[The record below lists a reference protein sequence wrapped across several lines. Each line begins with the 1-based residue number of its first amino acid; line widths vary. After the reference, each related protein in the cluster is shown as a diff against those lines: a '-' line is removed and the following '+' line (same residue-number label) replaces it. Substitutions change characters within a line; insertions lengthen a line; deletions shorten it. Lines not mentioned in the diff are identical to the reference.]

1 MRGRGRPASTPLAG
15 RVALITGT
23 PSTISVATA
32 RLLADEGARVA
43 LTASPSASARFD
55 ALATQIQGTG
65 GQILSFPA
73 DLGTRARA
81 RALVRRVIEEWGR
94 LDILVV
100 AGGYDA
106 TAGLPTAGATTRP
119 RIGQPHPAVRGLL
132 HVATAALPPME
143 RRGGG
148 DIVVI
153 APVAGHVLRGGAGD
167 LGSARIALEIAAL
180 CDNLRWRGGSR
191 GARVAVV
198 EPGAVVV
205 EAGVSGAGS
214 QPATQDGASWAPL
227 HARCGPVHMTA
238 FQPCLWA

>member
-1 MRGRGRPASTPLAG
+1 LSDGSAITVTADHPFWLDGGLMAPRAG
-15 RVALITGT
+15 WIQAGDLVLGDRLRT
-23 PSTISVATA
+23 PS
-32 RLLADEGARVA
+32 
-43 LTASPSASARFD
+43 
-55 ALATQIQGTG
+55 
-65 GQILSFPA
+65 GQ
-73 DLGTRARA
+73 D
-81 RALVRRVIEEWGR
+81 V
-94 LDILVV
+94 
-100 AGGYDA
+100 
-106 TAGLPTAGATTRP
+106 
-119 RIGQPHPAVRGLL
+119 AVRGLL